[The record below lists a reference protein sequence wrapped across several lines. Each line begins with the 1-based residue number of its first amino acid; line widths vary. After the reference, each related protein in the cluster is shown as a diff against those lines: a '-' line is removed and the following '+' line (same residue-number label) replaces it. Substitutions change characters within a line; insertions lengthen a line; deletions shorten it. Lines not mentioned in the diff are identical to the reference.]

1 MTLYSLPFLTPPG
14 KKRSTHWSAL
24 AKMLVTPRTA
34 PARAGLNATT
44 TQLRGGIAEVMNSE
58 MVGCSIEEFLNHYMP
73 KCNKKTVISV
83 IANLKKENVLV
94 PRAKSKKKKATV
106 SSSEDGR
113 KVYSHIFNNFRP
125 PAIIEESTDANSTEK
140 PNEIMVFDSLAT
152 IGASVIESLRK
163 VKGATVNGHSIR
175 MCPHARLKSPIE
187 GDFLITDIAVPFE
200 FKLNRSPGEVYQN
213 RIQLASHVNHTMTD
227 DARRKWTYGI
237 TIENDRVSLW
247 YFSRSHSAKSRS
259 FSMVEHPDIFVQILV
274 SLFSATD
281 EQLGFDPLVTLVGDK
296 DYVYEFPPSGERTDS
311 NFYLTLGSLSE
322 FRVLNLIGRNTRI
335 WKVMQVVSAKD
346 RSRVPGTHDMILKDV
361 SLYRNTPTEG
371 DIQRGLFLDI
381 DTFGKTEWRKHELL
395 KDLSDEGKAALAQLL
410 EGDGKKYRDYFS
422 CVIDEHVGGPSLPV
436 ASEAWDAPDTFKNVE
451 PVEENATE
459 SIRKDQATKGL
470 DDDDSESDWDDEFED
485 DTDCGGSV
493 ESTDG
498 DELSRPFEPKQQCR
512 LIYKD
517 VCTPLHNVHTMGE
530 AIDILEQCLLVLTL
544 MFCAGWVHRDIST
557 GNILAH
563 RSAPGAPWR
572 VKLSDLEYAK
582 RFPGNPTATA
592 STEVKTGTMYFMA
605 TEVQQ
610 SQVLLPGVPGTNG
623 AVIAHN
629 YQHDLES
636 IWWIVLWLV
645 TMRVKQNLPRI
656 FGKETFQQ
664 TMTIT
669 YIKARIW
676 CLTNPLTGDKNLLAS
691 LPRTLRSTILHG
703 LENVREDLQ
712 HEYTKRNQSQEQ
724 NVVGSYSRILG
735 ITFPSFFSELRA
747 RRDEWEFVR
756 LKVSKKVQKEELK
769 DASNKLKRKAEK
781 MEAAGNDDTD
791 MITDSMAQSSNIVG
805 DLRQYALLPSTRHH
819 VQSKSVSGNR
829 PTGPITR
836 SMTKSSTDE
845 APRPSKRPRRR

>member
-1 MTLYSLPFLTPPG
+1 
-14 KKRSTHWSAL
+14 
-24 AKMLVTPRTA
+24 
-34 PARAGLNATT
+34 
-44 TQLRGGIAEVMNSE
+44 

-73 KCNKKTVISV
+73 KCNKRTVISV

-113 KVYSHIFNNFRP
+113 KVYSHVFNNFRP
-125 PAIIEESTDANSTEK
+125 PAIIEESTDANDAEK

-187 GDFLITDIAVPFE
+187 GSDHRIDAAMTRNTNLNKRLSITDIAVPFE

-213 RIQLASHVNHTMTD
+213 RIQLASHVNHAMTD

-259 FSMVEHPDIFVQILV
+259 FSMVEHPDLFVQILV
-274 SLFSATD
+274 SLFCATD

-311 NFYLTLGSLSE
+311 SFYLTLGSLSE
-322 FRVLNLIGRNTRI
+322 FRVLNLVGRNTRI

-346 RSRVPGTHDMILKDV
+346 HSRVPGTHDMILKDV

-371 DIQRGLFLDI
+371 DIQRDLFLDI

-395 KDLSDEGKAALAQLL
+395 KDLSEERKAALAQLL
-410 EGDGKKYRDYFS
+410 EGDGKMYRNYFS
-422 CVIDEHVGGPSLPV
+422 CIIDEHVGSPSLPV
-436 ASEAWDAPDTFKNVE
+436 ASQAWDAPDTFQNVE
-451 PVEENATE
+451 PLEENATE
-459 SIRKDQATKGL
+459 TIRKYQATNGL
-470 DDDDSESDWDDEFED
+470 DDDDYEFED
-485 DTDCGGSV
+485 DMSDCGSSV

-498 DELSRPFEPKQQCR
+498 DDLSRPFEPKQQCR
-512 LIYKD
+512 FIYKN

-530 AIDILEQCLLVLTL
+530 AVDILEQCLLALTL

-563 RSAPGAPWR
+563 RSSPGTPWQ

-605 TEVQQ
+605 VEVQS
-610 SQVLLPGVPGTNG
+610 SQLILTDTSEASNT
-623 AVIAHN
+623 VIIHN
-629 YQHDLES
+629 PQHDLES
-636 IWWIVLWLV
+636 LWWILLWLV
-645 TMRVKQNLPRI
+645 TMRVRQNLPRA

-664 TMTIT
+664 TMSGV
-669 YIKARIW
+669 YIKGRNH
-676 CLTNPLTGDKNLLAS
+676 CLSYSLTQEQDLLRS
-691 LPRTLRSTILHG
+691 LPRPFRSTILEG
-703 LENVREDLQ
+703 LEKVRKDLKR
-712 HEYTKRNQSQEQ
+712 EYVNRNATNKQTII
-724 NVVGSYSRILG
+724 GSYSRILG
-735 ITFPSFFSELRA
+735 TTFPDFFSGLRA
-747 RRDEWEFVR
+747 RRDEWAPVK
-756 LKVSKKVQKEELK
+756 LIVSKTVRKEELK
-769 DASNKLKRKAEK
+769 RKASK
-781 MEAAGNDDTD
+781 MEGTSDEAKKAST
-791 MITDSMAQSSNIVG
+791 VG
-805 DLRQYALLPSTRHH
+805 
-819 VQSKSVSGNR
+819 KSSGNGRVEPRKYAALPNGHLGQNETLPGDVSMR
-829 PTGPITR
+829 PVTR
-836 SMTKSSTDE
+836 SMTKTTPNTPQNDE
-845 APRPSKRPRRR
+845 KRPFKRSRHC